1 MENENLGINDLEP
14 FVIALK
20 NIGRKGLA
28 IDCLDAFGE
37 TASVFGQFD
46 NLSKCYFKIGELE
59 KSIEFGKRALASA
72 PTPQHTVVTR
82 SNLINVYN
90 TANRP
95 EEAIAYI
102 KFNEG
107 IVPSRE
113 LALNKAYTLYL
124 LNRKKEA
131 QAILEEALVDPELP
145 PEVREKV
152 EFNLGT
158 YHVAE
163 GKFQQGLRETLLNGL
178 ENRRWRKNIALNLP
192 FWQGTPDVENLVV
205 FAEAGIGDEIIN
217 IRFMRHLKE
226 RGINAWWYTAT
237 QTGKKNDRPGLSDL
251 FAKNGYNVIE
261 SLEEVS
267 HVPNLM
273 WTYSM
278 QLPIYLDLQPGDLWG
293 GPYLQPCPEHAEK
306 WNLTGGGKKVG
317 LRWRGSKHYE
327 QDLRRSIPLGE
338 LHSALEGYEADYVS
352 LQKDDGVEETKDFQ
366 GLADLSDRL
375 GTIEDT
381 FALISKL
388 DFVITSCTS
397 IAHMAASQGKKVFVF
412 VPISTYYIWCHPTEK
427 SPWYGDN
434 VFVLRQQNPHS
445 WAEPMLE
452 LRKLLEEHG

>member
-1 MENENLGINDLEP
+1 MENETQGINDLEP
-14 FVIALK
+14 FVIALQK
-20 NIGRKGLA
+20 IGKKDLG
-28 IDCLDAFGE
+28 IQCLDAFGE
-37 TASVFGQFD
+37 TAVIFGHFE
-46 NLSKCYFKIGELE
+46 NLSKCYFKLGELD
-59 KSIEFGKRALASA
+59 KSIIFGKKALASA

-82 SNLINVYN
+82 NNLINVYN
-90 TANRP
+90 TANKP
-95 EEAIAYI
+95 QEALAYI

-107 IVPSRE
+107 IIPSRE

-131 QAILEEALVDPELP
+131 QEILEEAFIDPEITP
-145 PEVREKV
+145 DVREKV

-158 YHVAE
+158 YHIAE

-178 ENRRWRKNIALNLP
+178 ENRKWRKKIALDLP
-192 FWQGTPDVENLVV
+192 FWQGSPDVENLVV

-217 IRFMRHLKE
+217 IRFMKHLKD

-237 QTGKKNDRPGLSDL
+237 QTGKKNDRPGLSHL
-251 FAKNGYNVIE
+251 FAKNGYNIIE
-261 SLEEVS
+261 NLDEVA

-278 QLPIYLDLQPGDLWG
+278 QLPIYLDLQPQELWQ
-293 GPYLQPCPEHAEK
+293 GPYLQTCPDHKAK
-306 WNLTGGGKKVG
+306 WILNGSKKKIG

-327 QDLRRSIPLGE
+327 QDLRRSYPLKE
-338 LHSALEGYEADYVS
+338 LYSVLKDFDADYIS
-352 LQKDDGVEETKDFQ
+352 LQKDDGVEETSDFPN
-366 GLADLSDRL
+366 LIDLSNNL
-375 GTIEDT
+375 ESIEDT
-381 FALISKL
+381 FALISNL

-434 VFVLRQQNPHS
+434 VFVLRQQKPHS
-445 WAEPMLE
+445 WAEPMQE
-452 LRKLLEEHG
+452 LKNLLEKDG